1 MIFLKIYSSKSKKKR
16 KKKDKK
22 GSFVFFSYGPKLTE
36 IVSFSQF
43 VAYISKIPKA
53 VIAIYVYAFE
63 SSRFALWGNGI
74 AFYATI

>member
-1 MIFLKIYSSKSKKKR
+1 MGNLSSL
-16 KKKDKK
+16 
-22 GSFVFFSYGPKLTE
+22 VMVLKLTE

-63 SSRFALWGNGI
+63 SSRFAL
-74 AFYATI
+74 